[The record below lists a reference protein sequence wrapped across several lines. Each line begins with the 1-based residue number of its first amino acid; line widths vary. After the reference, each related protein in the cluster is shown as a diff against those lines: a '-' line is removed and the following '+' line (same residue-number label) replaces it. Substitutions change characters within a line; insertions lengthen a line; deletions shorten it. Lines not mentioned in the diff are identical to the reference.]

1 MVGQPDRVERRLAA
15 ILAADVVGYSRLM
28 GIDEAGTARTLREHR
43 AVTDALVAK
52 HGGRIVKTTGDGL
65 LIEFPSV
72 VDAVE
77 CAVAVQTVMV
87 ARNADVPEDRR
98 MLFRVGINLGD
109 VLVQGDDILGDG
121 VNVAARLE
129 AIAEPGGICVS
140 ASAYDQVRGKV
151 AAAFADMG
159 ERSLKNIARPV
170 RVYFIN
176 PSPPFRE
183 ERLGEVGDSG
193 APTTSPSLS
202 ATRSGNDSPP
212 RLSIVVLPFANIG
225 GDPEQE
231 YFVDGV
237 TESLTTDLSRI
248 GGSFVIARNTAF
260 TYKGKPVDVK
270 QIGRELSVRYV
281 LEGSVQRGG
290 GRMRVNVQLIEAET
304 GAHLWAERFDKP
316 LADLFDMQD
325 EIVAHL
331 ANQLGTQL
339 IAAEARRAER
349 APHPDSMDLYF
360 QGVACANKGSTPASF
375 GQARGFFERAL
386 ALDLGNIAALVGT
399 AEVDAGMTTN
409 FLTDD
414 PAAHFASAEAALT
427 KALSLEP
434 NNAKAHVLM
443 GRVKNFTNRT
453 AEGIAECERALA
465 LDPNLAIAH
474 AQIGLAKLI
483 IGCGEETEAHVNE
496 ALRLSPRDTNV
507 YSWMGIA
514 GLAKVLLG
522 RDEEAVARLRRSIE
536 TNRNWPSAHFYLSA
550 ALAQL
555 GRRDE
560 ARAAATAG
568 LALDPTFTVRR
579 YRSGAPGDN
588 QTYMAQRE
596 RIYDGMREAGV
607 PEG

>member
-1 MVGQPDRVERRLAA
+1 M
-15 ILAADVVGYSRLM
+15 
-28 GIDEAGTARTLREHR
+28 
-43 AVTDALVAK
+43 
-52 HGGRIVKTTGDGL
+52 
-65 LIEFPSV
+65 
-72 VDAVE
+72 
-77 CAVAVQTVMV
+77 
-87 ARNADVPEDRR
+87 
-98 MLFRVGINLGD
+98 
-109 VLVQGDDILGDG
+109 
-121 VNVAARLE
+121 
-129 AIAEPGGICVS
+129 
-140 ASAYDQVRGKV
+140 
-151 AAAFADMG
+151 
-159 ERSLKNIARPV
+159 
-170 RVYFIN
+170 
-176 PSPPFRE
+176 
-183 ERLGEVGDSG
+183 
-193 APTTSPSLS
+193 
-202 ATRSGNDSPP
+202 
-212 RLSIVVLPFANIG
+212 
-225 GDPEQE
+225 
-231 YFVDGV
+231 
-237 TESLTTDLSRI
+237 
-248 GGSFVIARNTAF
+248 IARNTAF

-281 LEGSVQRGG
+281 LEGYVQRGG

-304 GAHLWAERFDKP
+304 GEHLWAERFDKP

-360 QGVACANKGSTPASF
+360 QGVACANKGSTPAYF

-386 ALDLGNIAALVGT
+386 ALDLGNVEALVGT
-399 AEVDAGMTTN
+399 AEVDAGMTTS

-434 NNAKAHVLM
+434 NNAEAHVLM
-443 GRVKNFTNRT
+443 GRIKNFTGRA

-483 IGCGEETEAHVNE
+483 IGRGEETEAHVNE

-555 GRRDE
+555 GRLEE

-588 QTYMAQRE
+588 QAYLAQRE
-596 RIYDGMREAGV
+596 RIYDGMRKAGV